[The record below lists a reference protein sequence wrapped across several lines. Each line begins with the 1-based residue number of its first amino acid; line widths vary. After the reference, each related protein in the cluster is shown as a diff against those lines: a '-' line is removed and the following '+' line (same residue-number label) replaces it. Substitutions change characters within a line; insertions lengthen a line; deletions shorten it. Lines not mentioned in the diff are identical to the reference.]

1 MVGGGGAFF
10 KKKIFRPFGPQ
21 FGPKKKGGGGGPV
34 SHTLD
39 PPLSLIT
46 LVYHNVRKQS
56 NVKMF

>member
-1 MVGGGGAFF
+1 MGGGGVL
-10 KKKIFRPFGPQ
+10 KKKKKNFGFLALSLVQ
-21 FGPKKKGGGGGPV
+21 KRGGGGSPV